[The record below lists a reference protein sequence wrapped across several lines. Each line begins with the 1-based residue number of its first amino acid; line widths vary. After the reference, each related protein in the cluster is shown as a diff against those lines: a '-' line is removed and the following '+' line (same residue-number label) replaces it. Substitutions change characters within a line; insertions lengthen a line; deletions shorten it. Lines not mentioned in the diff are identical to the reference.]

1 MSESLSK
8 EQIEKIGNSVI
19 YLSTRVG
26 ELAKTKL
33 LKLLFLLE
41 EDSIKKFGKPFFG
54 LNYKLWQFGPVA
66 ESIYQELTGEEIHIF
81 KDYFKKNQFDEF
93 EAIKEFNDDE
103 FSDNDMSLLNERVN
117 FSRNKIAKDFVDI
130 THAPNSLWT
139 RTAKKY
145 GVYEDLELKKIPKT
159 DYSID
164 FSMLFE
170 GDAEKD
176 ILEKYQSSIENLRFA
191 ENFKTL
197 RSV

>member
-8 EQIEKIGNSVI
+8 EQIEKIGNTVI

-54 LNYKLWQFGPVA
+54 LNYKVWQFGPVA
-66 ESIYQELTGEEIHIF
+66 EPIYEELTGEEIHIF

-93 EAIKEFNDDE
+93 EAVKEFNDDE
-103 FSDNDMSLLNERVN
+103 FSDNDISLLEERVK
-117 FSRNKIAKDFVDI
+117 FARNKIAKDFVNI
-130 THAPNSLWT
+130 THAPDSLWT
-139 RTAKKY
+139 KTAKSH
-145 GVYEDLELKKIPKT
+145 GVYEALESKELPKT
-159 DYSID
+159 DISID
-164 FSMLFE
+164 FLMLFD
-170 GDAEKD
+170 GDAD
-176 ILEKYQSSIENLRFA
+176 NNILEKYLSSIDNRAFS
-191 ENFKTL
+191 ENFKVL

>member
-19 YLSTRVG
+19 YFSTRVG

-54 LNYKLWQFGPVA
+54 LSYKVWQFGPVA
-66 ESIYQELTGEEIHIF
+66 EPIYQELTGEEIHIF

-93 EAIKEFNDDE
+93 EAVKEFNDDE
-103 FSDNDMSLLNERVN
+103 FSDNDISLLDERVS
-117 FSRNKIAKDFVDI
+117 FARNKIAKDFVNI
-130 THAPNSLWT
+130 THAQDSLWT
-139 RTAKKY
+139 RTAKKH
-145 GVYEDLELKKIPKT
+145 GVYEDLESKRIPKT

-170 GDAEKD
+170 GDTEND
-176 ILEKYQSSIENLRFA
+176 ILEKYQSYIENLTFS
-191 ENFKTL
+191 ENFKVL